1 MRAREHL
8 EPGDLEYT
16 QIMTKPATYA
26 AAARHSGAAAAHAQD
41 LEGIVRT
48 VARGC
53 GTCFDS
59 GKDASSE
66 EEGQAP
72 VEVVACGSRQIA
84 ERVVTACE

>member
-8 EPGDLEYT
+8 EPGELEYT
-16 QIMTKPATYA
+16 RIMTKPSMYA
-26 AAARHSGAAAAHAQD
+26 ATARRSGAAAAHAQR

-53 GTCFDS
+53 RTRFDR
-59 GKDASSE
+59 GKDAFPE

-72 VEVVACGSRQIA
+72 VEIVACWSRQIA
-84 ERVVTACE
+84 ERVVTTCE